1 MSIDDKVVRW
11 KEATNEERVKFW
23 GTLDFD
29 SEHYSLL
36 RREEESEEE
45 ELLKNDNGVEEEVKN
60 LSPSNKRISEPEEL
74 KSDNLNSDRS
84 ELKWLSSE
92 IEEGGENDRQEMY
105 MKRAERPKFFEEA
118 EKVERLFKQ
127 EDGILSY
134 RRFLKMNKN
143 LSIQCLT
150 PEQLILWWENTSA

>member
-1 MSIDDKVVRW
+1 MMSIDDKVVRW

-84 ELKWLSSE
+84 ELK
-92 IEEGGENDRQEMY
+92 
-105 MKRAERPKFFEEA
+105 
-118 EKVERLFKQ
+118 
-127 EDGILSY
+127 
-134 RRFLKMNKN
+134 
-143 LSIQCLT
+143 
-150 PEQLILWWENTSA
+150 